1 MPASGREREL
11 SNDQMAAIAVAVA
24 ALGVVWAK
32 RRPIAASVGDW
43 LQQHHITL
51 APGQGLFTIPF
62 LGSLDLPRVLA
73 AVAVAGLTTLAAVLW
88 LRPWLAQTRAQRERG
103 DKQQQRSAAD
113 KLD

>member
-1 MPASGREREL
+1 MPAAGREREL
-11 SNDQMAAIAVAVA
+11 SNDQMAAIGVAMV

-32 RRPIAASVGDW
+32 RRLIAATVGHW

-51 APGQGLFTIPF
+51 TPGQGLVTVPF

-88 LRPWLAQTRAQRERG
+88 LRPWLAQTRVTRERG
-103 DKQQQRSAAD
+103 GKHQQRSAAD
-113 KLD
+113 ELD